1 MIQLEQY
8 KKLEKDLD
16 EISEKVNKDNVED
29 ESVQSLAEKILIPST
44 LGKLQHNVNLF
55 HKITE
60 LEKKISSLSQE
71 LSEEKKIKEKLQK
84 DLVVANNLI
93 NFTKRPHSLV
103 MDAVREKE
111 IQIQQLRE
119 EILSLQKQKEELA
132 EEYHKLENFNK
143 NLSDEMK
150 KILNNREEL
159 GKVKQLLIT
168 LHGEKQPSVEK
179 EQKIIKIA
187 QPDHASSRS
196 AEELCKM
203 EEHLESKLMTKIEF
217 GRQIEEIKTNYKKEQ
232 KLLKNKIRTI
242 TDENEKMK
250 EETEKLKN
258 LIQNVNKELQMKYCN
273 QIQKQKEEN
282 NQRRE
287 NIKNL
292 KQTLEEKLIHFQK
305 SNNEMKNRIVSHS
318 KQIDKIND
326 EKIFYQKKN
335 RRLRAQLNRFRQGLM
350 KVMKHIYD
358 PPFILKTEIFNLLRD
373 QAKWT
378 AGNQLEMKGSE
389 ERCSEIKIQNLEIEG
404 KLDACPEAETVCK
417 NTIIENKDNISV
429 WKMEL
434 SDFHDTRQ
442 KDEFSKLFHQIISV
456 CIIPRKSEFFS
467 SSESSPCIN
476 NSRVEE
482 TVLRE
487 NKEHNG
493 CNWKSMAENN
503 MAPVHMWSL
512 QSPTEIFRILI

>member
-292 KQTLEEKLIHFQK
+292 KQT
-305 SNNEMKNRIVSHS
+305 
-318 KQIDKIND
+318 
-326 EKIFYQKKN
+326 
-335 RRLRAQLNRFRQGLM
+335 
-350 KVMKHIYD
+350 
-358 PPFILKTEIFNLLRD
+358 
-373 QAKWT
+373 

>member
-292 KQTLEEKLIHFQK
+292 KQT
-305 SNNEMKNRIVSHS
+305 
-318 KQIDKIND
+318 
-326 EKIFYQKKN
+326 N